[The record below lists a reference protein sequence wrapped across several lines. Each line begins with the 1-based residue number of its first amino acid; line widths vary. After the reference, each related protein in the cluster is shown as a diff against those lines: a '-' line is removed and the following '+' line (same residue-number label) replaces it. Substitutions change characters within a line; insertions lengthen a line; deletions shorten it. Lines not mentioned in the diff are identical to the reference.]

1 PTESVETPPAPVTS
15 PPPAPPVEP
24 LVNGANRV
32 DPAAPARDLE
42 RALRRQRLWASVEV
56 IGSRID
62 VRSSACSDAGMA
74 PMIDAARNAL
84 KHAGLTRLRCVEQS
98 GALVFERDL

>member
-1 PTESVETPPAPVTS
+1 APPTPASTTPA
-15 PPPAPPVEP
+15 APVEP

-32 DPAAPARDLE
+32 DPTAAARDLE

-56 IGSRID
+56 IGTRVD

-74 PMIDAARNAL
+74 PMIDAARGAL
-84 KHAGLTRLRCVEQS
+84 KTAGLTRLRCFEQS